1 MSIFEQYTSNIPLFV
16 PTKDFLIQLYKDKRQ
31 GILKE
36 MSWNSDYNNI
46 SKSFIEYKGQYDP
59 NDYLNIDGVYDWL
72 QYADFYDT
80 NWMPH
85 IIQFESFKHL
95 EELVETIDT
104 DEISN
109 KMKKFNEERKSL
121 IYDMWDNLIKTKI

>member
-1 MSIFEQYTSNIPLFV
+1 
-16 PTKDFLIQLYKDKRQ
+16 
-31 GILKE
+31 
-36 MSWNSDYNNI
+36 
-46 SKSFIEYKGQYDP
+46 
-59 NDYLNIDGVYDWL
+59 
-72 QYADFYDT
+72 
-80 NWMPH
+80 MPH